1 MIPFSVLL
9 RRRALR
15 ILLFSAGV
23 IALLAS
29 PPAFSGGL
37 PGPGLW
43 SRVTGAG
50 LLACAMLTPAASE
63 RKEEKRRGLRP
74 LLGLVL
80 SALLWTALL
89 LPAGWAAATFLAGIF
104 ACRKAGCSWKESLLI
119 PALLCLLLYAG
130 MVRLLQWPLP
140 EGLFFPFFA
149 GA

>member
-29 PPAFSGGL
+29 PPAFSEGL

-50 LLACAMLTPAASE
+50 LLACAMLTPAAAE
-63 RKEEKRRGLRP
+63 RKEEQRHSLRP
-74 LLGLVL
+74 LLGLVF

-89 LPAGWAAATFLAGIF
+89 IPAGWAAATFLAGSF
-104 ACRKAGCSWKESLLI
+104 ACRKAGCGWRESLLI

-140 EGLFFPFFA
+140 EGLFFPLFA